1 MIFEENTTGTNSAQ
15 LLSQNAILFPSLN
28 LNFTEIFNYASS
40 LHWDIQSSLTNMR
53 LFINEKNNDI
63 IASVSFFNIR
73 EVHQ

>member
-1 MIFEENTTGTNSAQ
+1 
-15 LLSQNAILFPSLN
+15 

-63 IASVSFFNIR
+63 NVSVSFFNIR
-73 EVHQ
+73 EVQQ